1 MSILSI
7 AGLKQEEQQRFH
19 LAKPLMTD
27 PEFRYF
33 MDAVGHMVRPDEFR
47 LMVYQ
52 GGVEPSLRSVV
63 WRHLL
68 NVYPEGMSGRERFE
82 YQKKKC
88 NEYYKL
94 RDEWKELFS
103 KGRGT
108 EEMRFIANMVKK
120 DVLRTDRSHKAYAG
134 ADDSANVLSLFN
146 ILVTFA
152 LTHPDVS
159 YCQGMSDLASP
170 ILVVEKDEATSYL
183 CFCGLMKRLRKNFT
197 LEGASMS
204 RMFEHLALVLR
215 HRDPDFYSYLKSQGA
230 HDMFFTY
237 RWLLLEL
244 KREFPLDDALLMLEV
259 MWSSM
264 PPDPPEEEL
273 ELADPEYSVAKLI
286 NSPQSPSIANL
297 SQNYLRIKSLCRQV
311 KLRPDFN
318 KEGSSQQAG
327 GDAVNGSSEKFSQF
341 IPSHNNAITPAEEVK
356 NINPDDFLPVEDA
369 ATKELQE
376 RSTSIDESLKSDP
389 NRRRPE
395 LTLTEDEVRN
405 ENEAQS
411 QKAPVDDQ
419 KSVVKEL
426 EDIKVGD
433 SDQDGVNKYN
443 LDGKTPPGSPKR
455 PDTITLKK
463 TFEPKIQTKP
473 PQVNVTSDRPE
484 TKSEQTDVTQH
495 PTSDVAQNPGL
506 ESKTLSNQSTPR
518 KVRHTMVLTENGVAE
533 ETMILNSCEEATEH
547 PSIDFIKVHEKLPKL
562 PPPHEFGD
570 GNPFLMFL
578 CLTLLVQE
586 RDRIIQS
593 GMDFNELAMH
603 FDKMVRQHDVYKV
616 LHQAQSLY
624 AVYLRA
630 QTMAN
635 SDSSDDV
642 SV

>member
-1 MSILSI
+1 
-7 AGLKQEEQQRFH
+7 
-19 LAKPLMTD
+19 MTD

-68 NVYPEGMSGRERFE
+68 NVYPEGLSGRERFE

-120 DVLRTDRSHKAYAG
+120 DVLRTDRSHKVYAG

-146 ILVTFA
+146 ILVTYA

-170 ILVVEKDEATSYL
+170 ILVVEQDEATAYL
-183 CFCGLMKRLRKNFT
+183 CFCGLMKRLCKNFT
-197 LEGASMS
+197 IEGKSMS

-215 HRDPDFYSYLKSQGA
+215 HRDPDFYAYLKSQSA
-230 HDMFFTY
+230 NDMLFTY

-259 MWSSM
+259 MWSSL

-273 ELADPEYSVAKLI
+273 ELADPEYSVSKLVC
-286 NSPQSPSIANL
+286 SPQSPSIANL

-311 KLRPDFN
+311 KLRPEFDR
-318 KEGSSQQAG
+318 EGTTSSSPQSG
-327 GDAVNGSSEKFSQF
+327 GDAKGPIEKSSHFDPSQ
-341 IPSHNNAITPAEEVK
+341 NNVITPAEEVK
-356 NINPDDFLPVEDA
+356 NIDPSDFLPVEDT
-369 ATKELQE
+369 ATRELLDK
-376 RSTSIDESLKSDP
+376 STSIDESLKVDP
-389 NRRRPE
+389 NQRLAE
-395 LTLTEDEVRN
+395 LKLSEDEVRN
-405 ENEAQS
+405 ENEAQAQQS
-411 QKAPVDDQ
+411 TSEMEASKTKNSGKVAEIKIEPV
-419 KSVVKEL
+419 KSDE
-426 EDIKVGD
+426 
-433 SDQDGVNKYN
+433 NKCSTEGRTRPN
-443 LDGKTPPGSPKR
+443 SPKR
-455 PDTITLKK
+455 PDTICLKK
-463 TFEPKIQTKP
+463 TFEPKVETKP
-473 PQVNVTSDRPE
+473 QINTTADTTQS
-484 TKSEQTDVTQH
+484 TEQTNV
-495 PTSDVAQNPGL
+495 VQNLGT
-506 ESKTLSNQSTPR
+506 ESKTSSNNSTPH
-518 KVRHTMVLTENGVAE
+518 KVRHTLVLTENGVAE

-547 PSIDFIKVHEKLPKL
+547 PSIDFVKVHEKLPKL

-578 CLTLLVQE
+578 CLTLLMQE
-586 RDRIIQS
+586 RDHIIQS
-593 GMDFNELAMH
+593 GKDYNELAMH